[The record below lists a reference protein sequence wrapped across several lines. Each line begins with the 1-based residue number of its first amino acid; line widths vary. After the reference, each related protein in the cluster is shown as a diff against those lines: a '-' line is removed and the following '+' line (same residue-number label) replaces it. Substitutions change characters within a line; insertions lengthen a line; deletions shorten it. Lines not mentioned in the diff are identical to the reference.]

1 MTGAFRL
8 GRRAIGG
15 GAPCFVIAEAGVNH
29 NGDPA
34 LAARLVDVAADAGA
48 DAVKFQT
55 FRSEAL
61 VSRRAAKAAYQ
72 VETTGA
78 DESQLDMLR
87 RLELPVAA
95 HRTLLERCARR
106 SIMFLSSSFD
116 EGSADALEALGVAG
130 FKIPSVE
137 AAMAVFRRHAVPVAL
152 LHCVSAYPAPA
163 NQMNLRAID
172 TLRERF
178 ACPVGLSDHTVGTE
192 IALAAVARGAEVLEK
207 HFTVDTSLPGPDHRA
222 SLDPAALAAMLAGVR
237 AVEAALG
244 DGIKKPTAAELD
256 TRDVARKSLVTAR
269 PVARGSTLG
278 SADVTAKRPGT
289 GIPPTSLAE
298 VVGRRARRDLD
309 ADEVLQWTDL
319 A

>member
-1 MTGAFRL
+1 
-8 GRRAIGG
+8 
-15 GAPCFVIAEAGVNH
+15 
-29 NGDPA
+29 
-34 LAARLVDVAADAGA
+34 
-48 DAVKFQT
+48 
-55 FRSEAL
+55 
-61 VSRRAAKAAYQ
+61 
-72 VETTGA
+72 
-78 DESQLDMLR
+78 
-87 RLELPVAA
+87 
-95 HRTLLERCARR
+95 
-106 SIMFLSSSFD
+106 
-116 EGSADALEALGVAG
+116 
-130 FKIPSVE
+130 
-137 AAMAVFRRHAVPVAL
+137 MAVFRRHAVPVAL

-269 PVARGSTLG
+269 PVARGS
-278 SADVTAKRPGT
+278 
-289 GIPPTSLAE
+289 
-298 VVGRRARRDLD
+298 
-309 ADEVLQWTDL
+309 
-319 A
+319 

>member
-8 GRRAIGG
+8 GRRTIGG

-34 LAARLVDVAADAGA
+34 LAARLVDVAADAVA

-130 FKIPSVE
+130 FKIPSGE
-137 AAMAVFRRHAVPVAL
+137 ITNLPFLEHLAAKKRPVILSTGMSDSRRSRPPWPCSGATP
-152 LHCVSAYPAPA
+152 CPS
-163 NQMNLRAID
+163 RCC
-172 TLRERF
+172 T
-178 ACPVGLSDHTVGTE
+178 ACP
-192 IALAAVARGAEVLEK
+192 R
-207 HFTVDTSLPGPDHRA
+207 
-222 SLDPAALAAMLAGVR
+222 
-237 AVEAALG
+237 
-244 DGIKKPTAAELD
+244 
-256 TRDVARKSLVTAR
+256 
-269 PVARGSTLG
+269 
-278 SADVTAKRPGT
+278 
-289 GIPPTSLAE
+289 IP
-298 VVGRRARRDLD
+298 RRR
-309 ADEVLQWTDL
+309 TK
-319 A
+319 